1 MIINQLEKTD
11 IQLSSI
17 GLGTWAIGGGGYN
30 FGWGPQDDKQ
40 SIDTIH
46 RSIDLGINWIDTAPV
61 YGLGHSEEMVG
72 QAIKGKRDKVIISTK
87 CGIVW
92 GTDRNIAFNLDKQS
106 VRSEVD
112 ESLKRLRIDV
122 IDLYQIHKPMPEEKI
137 QEAWGVLADLVK
149 EGKIRYAGVSSFTLE
164 QLKQVQPIHPVAF
177 LQPEYN
183 MLQPAIEQEI
193 LAYCAAHHIGVIVYS
208 PMCSGLLTGK
218 FTREKVESL
227 PADDWR
233 RSTSPYFQEP
243 YFNAHLQLVE
253 KLRPIAER
261 NNKTLSQLAI
271 AWTLKR
277 PEVTSAIVGARRP
290 SQIEQTAP
298 AGDWVLSEADKK
310 ELDKILEAHHTRLQE
325 LNAEK
330 AEKRRI

>member
-1 MIINQLEKTD
+1 MKVKQLGNTD
-11 IQLSSI
+11 IHLSSI
-17 GLGTWAIGGGGYN
+17 GLGTWAIGGGSYG

-46 RSIDLGINWIDTAPV
+46 RSIDLGIDWIDTAPV
-61 YGLGHSEEMVG
+61 YGLGHSEEILG
-72 QAIKGKRDKVIISTK
+72 QAIKGKRDKLIISTK
-87 CGIVW
+87 CGIIW
-92 GTDRNIAFNLDKQS
+92 GKVRNIAFNLDKES
-106 VRSEVD
+106 VRAEV
-112 ESLKRLRIDV
+112 EQSLKRLKVDV
-122 IDLYQIHKPMPEEKI
+122 IDLYQIHKPIPAEKI
-137 QEAWGVLADLVK
+137 EEAWGVLADLVK

-183 MLQPAIEQEI
+183 MLEPAIEQDI
-193 LAYCAAHHIGVIVYS
+193 LGYCAGNHIGVIVYS

-218 FTREKVESL
+218 FTRDKVEAL

-233 RSTSPYFQEP
+233 RASSPYFQEP
-243 YFNAHLQLVE
+243 YFSAHLQLVE

-271 AWTLKR
+271 AWVLRR
-277 PEVTSAIVGARRP
+277 PEVTAAIVGARRP

-298 AGDWVLSEADKK
+298 AGDWVLSEEDKS
-310 ELDKILEAHHTRLQE
+310 ELATILKDHHARV
-325 LNAEK
+325 K
-330 AEKRRI
+330 DVVGSK

>member
-1 MIINQLEKTD
+1 MKINQLGITD
-11 IQLSSI
+11 IRISAI
-17 GLGTWAIGGGGYN
+17 GLGTWAIGGGGYG

-61 YGLGHSEEMVG
+61 YGLGHSEEIVG

-92 GTDRNIAFNLDKQS
+92 GEYRNINFNLDKHS
-106 VRSEVD
+106 VRAEVD
-112 ESLKRLRIDV
+112 RSLKRLKIDV

-149 EGKIRYAGVSSFTLE
+149 EGKIRYAGVSSFSLE

-183 MLQPAIEQEI
+183 MLQPAIEQDI
-193 LAYCAAHHIGVIVYS
+193 LGYCAVNHIGVIVYS

-233 RSTSPYFQEP
+233 RESSPYFQEP
-243 YFNAHLQLVE
+243 YFSENLQLVE

-271 AWTLKR
+271 TWTLRR

-298 AGDWVLSEADKK
+298 AGDWVLSEEDKK
-310 ELDKILEAHHTRLQE
+310 ELDKILKAHHARLEE
-325 LNAEK
+325 LKAKDEK
-330 AEKRRI
+330 

>member
-1 MIINQLEKTD
+1 MIINQLGKTD
-11 IQLSSI
+11 IRLSSI
-17 GLGTWAIGGGGYN
+17 GLGTWAIGGGGYG

-46 RSIDLGINWIDTAPV
+46 RAIDLGINWIDTAPV
-61 YGLGHSEEMVG
+61 YGLGHSEEIVG
-72 QAIKGKRDKVIISTK
+72 QAIKGKRDKLIISTK

-92 GTDRNIAFNLDKQS
+92 GEDRNIDFNLDKDS
-106 VRSEVD
+106 VRAEVD
-112 ESLKRLRIDV
+112 QSLKRLKIDV
-122 IDLYQIHKPMPEEKI
+122 IDLYQIHKPNPVEKI

-149 EGKIRYAGVSSFTLE
+149 EGKIRYAGVSSFSLE

-183 MLQPAIEQEI
+183 MLEPGIEQDI
-193 LAYCAAHHIGVIVYS
+193 LGYCAAHHIGVIVYS

-233 RSTSPYFQEP
+233 RESSPYFQEP
-243 YFNAHLQLVE
+243 YFSENLQLVE
-253 KLRPIAER
+253 KLHPIAER
-261 NNKTLSQLAI
+261 NNKTLSQLSI
-271 AWTLKR
+271 AWTLRR

-290 SQIEQTAP
+290 SQIEDTAP
-298 AGDWVLSEADKK
+298 AGDWVLSEEDKK

-325 LNAEK
+325 LSAK
-330 AEKRRI
+330 KVDG

>member
-1 MIINQLEKTD
+1 MNINQLGNTD
-11 IQLSSI
+11 IRLSAI
-17 GLGTWAIGGGGYN
+17 GLGTWAIGGGGYG

-46 RSIDLGINWIDTAPV
+46 RALDLGINWIDTAPV
-61 YGLGHSEEMVG
+61 YGLGHAEEIVG

-92 GTDRNIAFNLDKQS
+92 GEDRNIDFNLDKES

-112 ESLKRLRIDV
+112 ESLKRLKIDV
-122 IDLYQIHKPMPEEKI
+122 IDLYQIHKPIPGEKI

-183 MLQPAIEQEI
+183 MLQRAIEEDI
-193 LAYCAAHHIGVIVYS
+193 LEYCTANQIGVIVYS

-218 FTREKVESL
+218 FTRERVKAL

-233 RSTSPYFQEP
+233 RASSPYFQEP
-243 YFNAHLQLVE
+243 YFSAHLQLVE
-253 KLRPIAER
+253 KLGPH
-261 NNKTLSQLAI
+261 
-271 AWTLKR
+271 
-277 PEVTSAIVGARRP
+277 G
-290 SQIEQTAP
+290 
-298 AGDWVLSEADKK
+298 
-310 ELDKILEAHHTRLQE
+310 
-325 LNAEK
+325 
-330 AEKRRI
+330 

>member
-1 MIINQLEKTD
+1 MKINQMGNKD
-11 IQLSSI
+11 IHLSSI
-17 GLGTWAIGGGGYN
+17 GLGTWAIGGGGYD

-61 YGLGHSEEMVG
+61 YGLGHSEEVVG
-72 QAIKGKRDKVIISTK
+72 KAVKKIRDKVIISTK

-92 GTDRNIAFNLDKQS
+92 GQDRNIDFNLDKES
-106 VRSEVD
+106 VRAEVD
-112 ESLKRLRIDV
+112 ESLKRLKIDV

-137 QEAWGVLADLVK
+137 EEAWGVLADMVK

-183 MLQPAIEQEI
+183 MLQPAIEEDI
-193 LAYCAAHHIGVIVYS
+193 LGYCSANHIGVIVYS

-218 FTREKVESL
+218 FTKEKVEAL

-233 RSTSPYFQEP
+233 RASSPYFQAP
-243 YFNAHLQLVE
+243 YFSAHLQLVE
-253 KLRPIAER
+253 KLGPLAER

-271 AWTLKR
+271 AWTLRR

-298 AGDWVLSEADKK
+298 AGDWVLSEQDKK
-310 ELDKILEAHHTRLQE
+310 ELDKILIEHHTYLKELKAQE
-325 LNAEK
+325 ENSK
-330 AEKRRI
+330 